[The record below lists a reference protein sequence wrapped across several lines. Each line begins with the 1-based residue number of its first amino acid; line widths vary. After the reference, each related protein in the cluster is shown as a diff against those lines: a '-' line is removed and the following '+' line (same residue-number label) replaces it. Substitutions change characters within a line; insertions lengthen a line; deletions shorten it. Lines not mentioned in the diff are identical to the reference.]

1 MLMNKFEQTKQSKN
15 NDVIDAGK
23 AFVIGFLALTVIYA
37 IPHIFEIVSR

>member
-1 MLMNKFEQTKQSKN
+1 MNKFEQTKQSKN